1 MSTNSYDD
9 WNVDL
14 ADIGA
19 IYPFQG
25 TEVLLTIAGLV
36 FWLGWHWF
44 QIRRENAHFKSVQ
57 NLRDPE
63 KVKEYLK
70 KY

>member
-1 MSTNSYDD
+1 MATNSYDS
-9 WNVDL
+9 WAVDL
-14 ADIGA
+14 ANISA

-25 TEVLLTIAGLV
+25 SEFFLTIAGLI

-44 QIRRENAHFKSVQ
+44 QIRRESAHFENVQ
-57 NLRDPE
+57 ELYDPE

-70 KY
+70 RY